1 MKNDE
6 WIEQI
11 EYLESCLRAADYNVQ
26 ENQKL
31 LKQAWE
37 ENSRLA
43 EEIEKLKTLIAKV
56 PQN

>member
-1 MKNDE
+1 
-6 WIEQI
+6 
-11 EYLESCLRAADYNVQ
+11 VQ

-43 EEIEKLKTLIAKV
+43 EEIGKLKTLIAKV